1 MPANHNYFSGKRFT
15 CYGWGKS
22 FDRIELAG
30 RRELADDQ
38 SVEKNG
44 GKKTDHAHFGHA
56 HFDFIRVEMIM
67 YIMCQ
72 LLISLYTILT
82 QW

>member
-30 RRELADDQ
+30 RRELAGDQ

-44 GKKTDHAHFGHA
+44 GKKTVTMPTLASPTLLTLFG
-56 HFDFIRVEMIM
+56 
-67 YIMCQ
+67 
-72 LLISLYTILT
+72 
-82 QW
+82 